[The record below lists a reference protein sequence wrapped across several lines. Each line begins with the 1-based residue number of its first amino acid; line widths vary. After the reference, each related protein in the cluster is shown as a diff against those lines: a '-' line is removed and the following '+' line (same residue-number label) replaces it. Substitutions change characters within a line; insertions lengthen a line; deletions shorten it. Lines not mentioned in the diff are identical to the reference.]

1 MKIFEEDGK
10 IRLQLMNLTK
20 GIMLFDFTVEKDFYN
35 ELKEHMI
42 EHLNNFK
49 AGE

>member
-10 IRLQLMNLTK
+10 IRLQLMNLAK
-20 GIMLFDFTVEKDFYN
+20 GIELFNFTVEKEFYN
-35 ELKEHMI
+35 ELKEHII

-49 AGE
+49 VK